1 MDTNDSLLCV
11 SKTHADADRVIGAL
25 SRCGIDVTKLSLVG
39 HGYHSEEHV
48 LGLYTA
54 GDRIL
59 SWGRTGAL
67 WGGFWGLLLAPAAF
81 VLPGLGLVAMAGPVV
96 SALFG
101 ALEGAVVVGGLS
113 ALGAALTTIG
123 VPRELVVKYEA
134 ALKADRY
141 VLVLHGSAEEVAK
154 ARAALARCNID
165 PPAHRAPVAVAPDAA
180 PFGGAGVLT

>member
-1 MDTNDSLLCV
+1 MDTEDSLLCV
-11 SKTHADADRVIGAL
+11 SPTHADADRLISAL
-25 SRCGIDVTKLSLVG
+25 SRCGIDVTKLSLIG

-54 GDRIL
+54 GDRIM

-81 VLPGLGLVAMAGPVV
+81 ILPGLGLVAMAGPVV

-113 ALGAALTTIG
+113 ALGAALTMIG
-123 VPRELVVKYEA
+123 VPQDLVVKYEA

-141 VLVLHGSAEEVAK
+141 VLMLHGNAQEVAK
-154 ARAALARCNID
+154 ARAAIASCNLEQPSHRPPVSYAAR
-165 PPAHRAPVAVAPDAA
+165 AVHAAGAGAPV
-180 PFGGAGVLT
+180 

>member
-1 MDTNDSLLCV
+1 
-11 SKTHADADRVIGAL
+11 
-25 SRCGIDVTKLSLVG
+25 
-39 HGYHSEEHV
+39 V

-113 ALGAALTTIG
+113 ALGAALITIG
-123 VPRELVVKYEA
+123 VPQDLVVKYEA

-141 VLVLHGSAEEVAK
+141 VLMLHGSAAEVAK
-154 ARAALARCNID
+154 ARAAIASCN
-165 PPAHRAPVAVAPDAA
+165 PEKASHRAPVSYTPRAA
-180 PFGGAGVLT
+180 PATFAGTPA

>member
-1 MDTNDSLLCV
+1 MDTEDSLLCV
-11 SKTHADADRVIGAL
+11 SPTHADADRLIGAL
-25 SRCGIDVTKLSLVG
+25 SRAGIDVTKLSLVG

-54 GDRIL
+54 GDRIM

-67 WGGFWGLLLAPAAF
+67 WGGLWGLLLAPAAF

-141 VLVLHGSAEEVAK
+141 VLMLHGSTAEVAK
-154 ARAALARCNID
+154 ARAALASCS
-165 PPAHRAPVAVAPDAA
+165 PEQPVHRAPVSYSSRVGHSTVAGA
-180 PFGGAGVLT
+180 PV